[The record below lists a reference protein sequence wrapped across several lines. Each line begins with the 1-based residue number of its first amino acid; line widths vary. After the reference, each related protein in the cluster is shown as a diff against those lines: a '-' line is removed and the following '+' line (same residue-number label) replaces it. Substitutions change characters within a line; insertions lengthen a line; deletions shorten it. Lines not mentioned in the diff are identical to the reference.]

1 MLRAMT
7 DEGDDARRDEL
18 EAREHLI
25 DAEVEAKETL
35 EEAEQLHEP
44 EPPAED
50 DADDES
56 A

>member
-1 MLRAMT
+1 MPVMLPKAMT
-7 DEGDDARRDEL
+7 DHTDEDRDEEY

-35 EEAEQLHEP
+35 EEAEQLE
-44 EPPAED
+44 ED
-50 DADDES
+50 GADDES